1 MTTMSPS
8 YERPTGLPC
17 VECPN
22 DETCTVVCDVMWAW
36 AYHMITGKRYEPD
49 EDERKPSVQV
59 CRSCGKEFQT
69 LEPRVKYCSDECRRD
84 AARKQNRE
92 YSRKRRAKNE
102 LP

>member
-1 MTTMSPS
+1 MMSRS
-8 YERPTGLPC
+8 YERPTGMPC
-17 VECPN
+17 IGCEKEPVCG
-22 DETCTVVCDVMWAW
+22 DIVCDTMWAW
-36 AYHMITGKRYEPD
+36 AYHALTGKNYEPD
-49 EDERKPSVQV
+49 EDVRDPSVQV
-59 CRSCGKEFQT
+59 CRSCGKKFYT